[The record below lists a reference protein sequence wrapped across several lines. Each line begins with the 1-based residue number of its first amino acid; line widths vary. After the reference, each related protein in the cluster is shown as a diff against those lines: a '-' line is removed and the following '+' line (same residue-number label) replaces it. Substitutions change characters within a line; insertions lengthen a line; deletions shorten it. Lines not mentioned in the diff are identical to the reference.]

1 MDKEGSLNDG
11 ATVEHV
17 EAIDDALIIT
27 RHVQPIDDRV
37 DEETTQV
44 VLEDDD
50 EDGEP
55 EPEQPQH
62 YTPEQAPPE
71 GQQQVRRR
79 FKMVPTFEQ
88 ADKELFGRKIHTSR
102 SGPSCLWS
110 RTGGPRR

>member
-27 RHVQPIDDRV
+27 RHVQPIDDCV

-55 EPEQPQH
+55 ESEPEQP
-62 YTPEQAPPE
+62 
-71 GQQQVRRR
+71 
-79 FKMVPTFEQ
+79 
-88 ADKELFGRKIHTSR
+88 
-102 SGPSCLWS
+102 
-110 RTGGPRR
+110 